1 MTRSDAYV
9 FKKKVDQNLFFF
21 LKTMNCIFGS
31 KKKIV
36 KQFILSFKTKKKKRF
51 QLCSSL
57 YKKSFFIEKLFTIE
71 CVSKQF
77 LLRRNKITFW
87 RFVNNT

>member
-1 MTRSDAYV
+1 MTRSDVYV
-9 FKKKVDQNLFFF
+9 FKKKLIKIWFFF
-21 LKTMNCIFGS
+21 MNNELHIFGS

-51 QLCSSL
+51 KLCSSL
-57 YKKSFFIEKLFTIE
+57 YKKSFTIEKLFTIE